1 MNWLPLPLCR
11 IGQLSRATARDVATV
26 ASRLVHLSEAEL
38 LEQAAELRWRA
49 RCGSV
54 AGDLVTDAFAAASEA
69 CRRAY
74 GYSPVPEQIIA
85 AASMLRGGII
95 EMQTGEGKTLVAVLA
110 ATVRAL
116 AGRGCH
122 VVTTNDYLAGRDA
135 VIARPVVSQL
145 GLTVAALKHGL
156 PAADRRRAYANDIT
170 YGTEKEF
177 GFDFLRD
184 RVSQFEHRQKSAS
197 RDRSEGDRDAAEQ
210 TPVQREL
217 HCALVDEADSILI
230 DQARTPLIISS
241 LRPYSSATETLIRWS
256 HRLASQ
262 LAPESDFHYLTQQRS
277 ARLTEHGCQRV
288 QLGSRPAVLSE
299 FPMDQLYRQVEFS
312 LAARLGY
319 GPDREFVVINGEVQI
334 VDESTGRVLDGRKW
348 RDGLQQAIEAQ
359 AGVSLSDP
367 TASAARVTLQSY
379 FRRYEHLSGMTGTA
393 DSARPEFRAVYGL
406 RVTSIPTHR
415 PCRRVELPPRV
426 FATRPAKL
434 TAIVAAIEETIAAGR
449 AVLVGTSTVEASEEL
464 AAALRVRGVDC
475 QLLHAREHEREA
487 EIIGQ
492 AGSAA
497 VVTIA
502 TNLAG
507 RGTDIRL
514 SAAVRAAGGLHVIAT
529 EMQSSSRI
537 DRQLIGRA
545 ARQGDPGS
553 FQFFVSLDDT
563 LLEALAPA
571 RRRRLI
577 RNCRPDPHGE
587 LHASWIAPFYAAQQS
602 LERRHFLE
610 RRRQLR
616 RERSTFRMQ
625 QRLGLDPVTESLD
638 SASAEE

>member
-1 MNWLPLPLCR
+1 MNLLTLPLCR
-11 IGQLSRATARDVATV
+11 FAPLPLATARDVA
-26 ASRLVHLSEAEL
+26 AAAARLVHLSEAEL
-38 LEQAAELRWRA
+38 RDQAGELRWRA
-49 RCGSV
+49 RCGADV
-54 AGDLVTDAFAAASEA
+54 GQLMTAAFAAASEA

-74 GYSPVPEQIIA
+74 GYSPVREQVMA
-85 AASMLRGGII
+85 AAAILRGNII

-110 ATVRAL
+110 ASVRAL

-135 VIARPVVSQL
+135 DIARPIVTQL
-145 GLTVAALKHGL
+145 GVSVAALRHGL
-156 PAADRRRAYANDIT
+156 PPADRRLAYASDVT

-184 RVSQFEHRQKSAS
+184 RVAQHEQRQRTSHRGPST
-197 RDRSEGDRDAAEQ
+197 GDRDAPDHV
-210 TPVQREL
+210 PVQREL
-217 HCALVDEADSILI
+217 YCALVDEADSILI
-230 DQARTPLIISS
+230 DQARTPLIISCLQPHS
-241 LRPYSSATETLIRWS
+241 DAVESLIRWS
-256 HRLASQ
+256 HRLAGQ
-262 LAPESDFHYLTQQRS
+262 LAPDADFRYATQQRS
-277 ARLTEHGCQRV
+277 ARLTESGCQRV
-288 QLGSRPAVLSE
+288 QLSPRPGGLAE
-299 FPMDQLYRQVEFS
+299 FRIEQLYRQIEFS
-312 LAARLGY
+312 LAARLGF
-319 GPDREFVVINGEVQI
+319 GRDREYVVINDEVQI

-367 TASAARVTLQSY
+367 TACAARVTLQNY

-393 DSARPEFRAVYGL
+393 DSARREFRAVYAR
-406 RVTSIPTHR
+406 RVVSIPTHR
-415 PCRRVELPPRV
+415 PCRRIELPARV
-426 FATRPAKL
+426 FASRSAKL
-434 TAIVAAIEETIAAGR
+434 TAIVAAIEQIIGAGR
-449 AVLVGTSTVEASEEL
+449 AVLVGTSTVESSEEL
-464 AAALRVRGVDC
+464 SAALQSHGLDC

-487 EIIGQ
+487 EIISQ

-514 SAAVRAAGGLHVIAT
+514 SAAVRDAGGLHVIAT
-529 EMQSSSRI
+529 EMQSSPRI

-553 FQFFVSLDDT
+553 FQFFVSLEDP
-563 LLEALAPA
+563 LLEALPPK

-577 RNCRPDPHGE
+577 RSSRPDPHGE
-587 LHASWIAPFYAAQQS
+587 LHASWIAPFHEAQQS
-602 LERRHFLE
+602 LERRHFRE

-616 RERSTFRMQ
+616 RETTTLTVQ

-638 SASAEE
+638 SASAED